1 MTGEEKTPETTL
13 ETRSQ
18 PGSGNG
24 TPEPAPVPGI
34 RVDDANVMPFY
45 ANFCRVT
52 GTPEEVVFD
61 FGINT
66 QPFSSGAPV
75 VRVQQRVVM
84 NFYTAKR
91 MLRALELTIQRHE
104 ATFGPLETDVQK
116 RVVASAS
123 AKSDAA

>member
-1 MTGEEKTPETTL
+1 MDRTPVRHSEPDAPQ
-13 ETRSQ
+13 S
-18 PGSGNG
+18 
-24 TPEPAPVPGI
+24 EPARGTTAPVVQVQEDSVVPC
-34 RVDDANVMPFY
+34 Y

-52 GTPEEVVFD
+52 GTPEEVVLD

-66 QPFSSGAPV
+66 QPFGPTAQP

-104 ATFGPLETDVQK
+104 AAFGVLETDVQK
-116 RVVASAS
+116 RVLARQEQSE
-123 AKSDAA
+123 AA